1 MSIEQANAEAFEAL
15 RGVQATAVAGD
26 VQLTRRER
34 QVLALLVEGK
44 SDREIGAALELS
56 PRTVGVH
63 VSNLLSKFGVES
75 RTAAVS
81 VAMRQGIV

>member
-1 MSIEQANAEAFEAL
+1 
-15 RGVQATAVAGD
+15 
-26 VQLTRRER
+26 
-34 QVLALLVEGK
+34 VLALLVEGK

-63 VSNLLSKFGVES
+63 VSNLLGKLGVES

-81 VAMRQGIV
+81 VAMRKGII